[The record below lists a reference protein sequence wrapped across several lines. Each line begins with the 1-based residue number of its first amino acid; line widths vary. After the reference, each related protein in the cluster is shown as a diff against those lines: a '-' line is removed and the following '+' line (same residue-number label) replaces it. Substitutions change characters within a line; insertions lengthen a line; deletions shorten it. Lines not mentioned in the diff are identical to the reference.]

1 MVEEYDLDFLAVGDK
16 TSGDAIFIRTKRS
29 HQEQIINLV
38 DGGYSGTAE
47 NITLFMKK
55 WYSTQAI
62 DNMILTH
69 GDKDHISGLIKIL
82 EAGEI
87 EVKRLW
93 AIFPWHYAADLIY
106 GGYFE
111 NRNSVKWLQDEL
123 KRLYPLLRDLEELAI
138 KKRIPISTPFAGNLV
153 GEFTVLSP
161 TKEFY
166 LDNIASSTKTAEENP
181 NRHYGKELFESTFSR
196 VKDISTSYK
205 EWGYENFTSENTSPE
220 NNNSV
225 IQFAS
230 LKNKKILLTGDA
242 GVEALGLALKSLA
255 HGEKPLVDIFQV
267 PHHGSR
273 RNLSSDLLDAIIG
286 NKFATKREAEASGR
300 ITTIISAGKNDVNHP
315 RKAVVRAL
323 YHRGAKIFSTKNGGF
338 HKGTSTRDNWKDA
351 TLLTYPAE
359 IED

>member
-29 HQEQIINLV
+29 YQEQIINLV

-55 WYSTQAI
+55 WYDTNII

-82 EAGEI
+82 EADEI

-93 AIFPWHYAADLIY
+93 ATFPWDYADNLIH
-106 GGYFE
+106 GEYFQ

-123 KRLYPLLRDLEELAI
+123 KRLYPLLSDLETLANE
-138 KKRIPISTPFAGNLV
+138 KKIPVSTPFAGSLI
-153 GEFTVLSP
+153 GEFRVLSP
-161 TKEFY
+161 AKEFY
-166 LDNIASSTKTAEENP
+166 LDNIASSAKTAEENP
-181 NRHYGKELFESTFSR
+181 NRYYGRGLFESTFSR
-196 VKDISTSYK
+196 VKDITTSFR
-205 EWGYENFTSENTSPE
+205 EWGFENFTSENTSPE

-225 IQFAS
+225 IQFAT
-230 LKNKKILLTGDA
+230 LKNQRVLLTGDA
-242 GVEALGLALKSLA
+242 GVEALGLALNSLPQ
-255 HGEKPLVDIFQV
+255 GEKPLVDILQV

-273 RNLSSDLLDAIIG
+273 RNLSSELLDAIIG
-286 NKFATKREAEASGR
+286 DKFATKKEAEAAER
-300 ITTIISAGKNDVNHP
+300 LTTVISAGKNDANHP

-323 YHRGAKIFSTKNGGF
+323 YHRGGKIFDTKKGGF
-338 HKGTSTRDNWKDA
+338 HKGTSTRDNWKNA
-351 TLLTYPAE
+351 TLLTYPSE